1 MPGSSPTAT
10 TRTPQALFAGVIDL
24 PPAPPPVQSS
34 RLWPEMGYVALRSNE
49 GTNYWS
55 GQGWSLF
62 ATFSGQPVHEHADKL
77 SLILFADGHLWLPD
91 SEARTVC

>member
-1 MPGSSPTAT
+1 MRGPSLPRGSG
-10 TRTPQALFAGVIDL
+10 ALT
-24 PPAPPPVQSS
+24 
-34 RLWPEMGYVALRSNE
+34 LWPEMGYVALRSNA

-91 SEARTVC
+91 SEAKPSAEHAFSSITQTS